1 MTVIAKQL
9 KKARQTAGL
18 SDYSYFFMRSFKY
31 AADLAIPSY

>member
-18 SDYSYFFMRSFKY
+18 NSSSYSSNIYMHLPK
-31 AADLAIPSY
+31 

>member
-18 SDYSYFFMRSFKY
+18 NYSYFFMHSFKY
-31 AADLAIPSY
+31 SADLAIPSY